1 VELQRCANSAL
12 NPPPTPISSL
22 REAGLRLGPQQTHSG
37 PQRFLVMHSL
47 QTAFLFARMFC
58 AQPLALALN
67 LTVTSAAANIVD
79 LEGAGIDGA
88 ASVSKCDGFH
98 A

>member
-1 VELQRCANSAL
+1 
-12 NPPPTPISSL
+12 
-22 REAGLRLGPQQTHSG
+22 
-37 PQRFLVMHSL
+37 MHSL